1 MKKSTRKFLGATS
14 PATGRL
20 RLEQQGITMRRLF
33 VTAGPVLLL
42 AAAPHARAQ
51 SESAPEDSVFDGDY
65 VTLGVGG
72 VYSPSYE
79 GSDDMVLS
87 PFPLI
92 QGKLAGIEIT
102 PRPGGLAL
110 DLIHDRENPKIGFSL
125 GPVVTY
131 SGNRRRQIEDPVVR
145 SAGKLKAAIDAGV
158 NGGVTVYKLLNPY
171 DSLTFSSDMRWNVN
185 SAHKGM
191 ILTPGVSYVTP
202 LSRAAIVSLGISAR
216 HVDDDYA
223 SYYYSVS
230 PAQAAASGLPV
241 YAARGGWASVGVNAL
256 VGYDL
261 DGNALNGGFAVFVLG
276 SYSRLMNDAKRNPYT
291 SVRGRAGQWVAG
303 AGVGYTF

>member
-1 MKKSTRKFLGATS
+1 
-14 PATGRL
+14 
-20 RLEQQGITMRRLF
+20 MRRFLF
-33 VTAGPVLLL
+33 
-42 AAAPHARAQ
+42 AAAGVAALLSAPSALAQ
-51 SESAPEDSVFDGDY
+51 SEAAPEDSVFDGDY

-72 VYSPSYE
+72 IYSPSYE
-79 GSDDMVLS
+79 GSDDMVFS

-110 DLIHDRENPKIGFSL
+110 DVIHDKEDPKIGFSF

-131 SGNRRRQIEDPVVR
+131 SGNRHRQIEDSVVR
-145 SAGKLKAAIDAGV
+145 SAGKLKAAVDAGI

-171 DSLTFSSDMRWNVN
+171 DSLTLSSDVRWNVN

-191 ILTPGVSYVTP
+191 VVSPGVSYFTP
-202 LSRAAIVSLGISAR
+202 LSRAAIASVGISAK

-223 SYYYSVS
+223 RYYYGVS

-241 YAARGGWASVGVNAL
+241 YSAKGGWASVGVNAL

-291 SVRGRAGQWVAG
+291 SLRGRAGQWVAG
-303 AGVGYTF
+303 AGIGYTF